1 MEISPIDLREIDK
14 RCANVYE
21 AIIVASKRARQVN
34 DENKIAFSALI
45 GTIPPT
51 TTDDDSEDILN
62 PAQLK
67 ISLEFEKKDKPHVE
81 AVHEVL
87 GGEIPY
93 EYKQP
98 KTGF

>member
-21 AIIVASKRARQVN
+21 AIIVASKRARQIN
-34 DENKIAFSALI
+34 DENKMAFSALV
-45 GTIPPT
+45 GTIPPA

-81 AVHEVL
+81 SIEEVL
-87 GGEIPY
+87 VGKIPY